1 MIEVVVSD
9 FGGVL
14 SSPLAEAFVSFQDHS
29 GITTEQLGG
38 ALGRLSMSRGSN
50 PLFEMEC
57 GRLAEPEFLAILG
70 DQLTQDLGH
79 PVAMHEFSDRYW
91 AALQTNHDMVDWLHS
106 AKARGLRLALLTN
119 NVREWEP
126 RWRAMLPPIDELFEV
141 IVDSAFV
148 GVRKPDPRIYEI
160 TTERLE
166 CEPGACVLIDDMVAN
181 CEAAQSLGWSA
192 VRFADTAQTIA
203 ELEELLG

>member
-14 SSPLAEAFVSFQDHS
+14 STPLADGVRELSGQERHRAGSARRGAREAV
-29 GITTEQLGG
+29 
-38 ALGRLSMSRGSN
+38 ASRGAN

-57 GRLAEPEFLAILG
+57 GRLSEREFLAILG
-70 DQLTQDLGH
+70 EQLTEDLGH
-79 PVAMHEFSDRYW
+79 RVEMHEFSEQYW
-91 AALQTNHDMVDWLHS
+91 GALDTNHEMLDWLHS
-106 AKARGLRLALLTN
+106 VLARGKRLALLTN

-126 RWRAMLPPIDELFEV
+126 RWRSMIPVDALFEL

-148 GVRKPDPRIYEI
+148 GVRKPDPRIFEL

-166 CEPGACVLIDDMVAN
+166 CAPEACVLIDDMAAN
-181 CEAAQSLGWSA
+181 CDAARSLGWSA
-192 VRFADTAQTIA
+192 VQFTDTAPTIA
-203 ELEELLG
+203 ELEELLN

>member
-14 SSPLAEAFVSFQDHS
+14 STPLADGFASFQDKS
-29 GITTEQLGG
+29 GIAPAQLGA
-38 ALGRLSMSRGSN
+38 ALGKLSMNRGAN

-57 GRLAEPEFLAILG
+57 GRLSEREFLSILG
-70 DQLTQDLGH
+70 EQLTEDLGH
-79 PVAMHEFSDRYW
+79 PVEMHEFSEQYW
-91 AALQTNHDMVDWLHS
+91 GALDTNHEMLDWLHS
-106 AKARGLRLALLTN
+106 VHARGKRLALLTN

-126 RWRAMLPPIDELFEV
+126 RWRSMIPVDALFEL

-148 GVRKPDPRIYEI
+148 GVRKPDPRIFEL

-166 CEPGACVLIDDMVAN
+166 CAPEACVLIDDMAAN
-181 CEAAQSLGWSA
+181 CDAARSLGWSA
-192 VRFADTAQTIA
+192 VQFTDTAPTIA
-203 ELEELLG
+203 QLEELLN